1 MKRTRKIEMV
11 LACALA
17 LVIGASS
24 ATVDHARAA
33 QTSPAKAAAS
43 SAEAVKADGSAFTI
57 EMSKEQFQQFMRN
70 RAALRERFDRHL
82 RFYERQADRPLI
94 CVKHPDGREP
104 LVALTLKFHGF
115 GPASGVLGEL
125 RDAWRYFPEI
135 VEIDASTC
143 RFDAVPDDV
152 IKEFASL
159 PHLRTLMLAGG
170 NAPIE
175 ISEEAIKILARHA
188 ELEKLSLG
196 NCRISAE
203 DFAHL
208 ADLKTLR
215 SISVG
220 GRVTPR
226 CFITLAKL
234 PDFCEFVLV
243 GGTPED
249 NQSFARAIDEET
261 HLAIVSLNGRLKRF
275 AAREHTFPLVHG
287 SILRALGEVKS
298 LEILDLDGAM
308 VCDVALEDVESLPAL
323 VNLRHFDAGVV
334 RYAEGV
340 AAEVRKKADTIV
352 QDPTRRV
359 GARRKAAED
368 DRLREAGLRP

>member
-1 MKRTRKIEMV
+1 
-11 LACALA
+11 
-17 LVIGASS
+17 
-24 ATVDHARAA
+24 
-33 QTSPAKAAAS
+33 
-43 SAEAVKADGSAFTI
+43 
-57 EMSKEQFQQFMRN
+57 
-70 RAALRERFDRHL
+70 
-82 RFYERQADRPLI
+82 
-94 CVKHPDGREP
+94 
-104 LVALTLKFHGF
+104 
-115 GPASGVLGEL
+115 
-125 RDAWRYFPEI
+125 
-135 VEIDASTC
+135 
-143 RFDAVPDDV
+143 
-152 IKEFASL
+152 
-159 PHLRTLMLAGG
+159 MLAGG
-170 NAPIE
+170 MPIE
-175 ISEEAIKILARHA
+175 ISEETIKILARHA
-188 ELEKLSLG
+188 ELERLSLG

-234 PDFCEFVLV
+234 PHFCEFVLV

-261 HLAIVSLNGRLKRF
+261 RLAIVSLNGRLKRF

-308 VCDVALEDVESLPAL
+308 VCDVALEDVESLPGL
-323 VNLRHFDAGVV
+323 VNLRHFDARVV

-340 AAEVRKKADTIV
+340 PAEVCRKADTIV
-352 QDPTRRV
+352 QDLTRRV
-359 GARRKAAED
+359 GARRQATED
-368 DRLREAGLRP
+368 DPLMEAGLMP

>member
-1 MKRTRKIEMV
+1 MKRTGKMGIA
-11 LACALA
+11 LASALA
-17 LVIGASS
+17 LAIGASRS
-24 ATVDHARAA
+24 PVDHARAA

-57 EMSKEQFQQFMRN
+57 EMSKEQFQQFTRN
-70 RAALRERFDRHL
+70 RAALRERLDRHL
-82 RFYERQADRPLI
+82 RFHERRADRPLI

-104 LVALTLKFHGF
+104 LVALSLKFHGF
-115 GPASGVLGEL
+115 GPASGVLAEF

-159 PHLRTLMLAGG
+159 PHLRTLILAGG
-170 NAPIE
+170 NAAFK
-175 ISEEAIKILARHA
+175 ISEEAIKILARYA
-188 ELEKLSLG
+188 ELERLSLG

-203 DFAHL
+203 EFAHL
-208 ADLKTLR
+208 ENLKTLR
-215 SISVG
+215 SISLG
-220 GRVTPR
+220 GGVTPQ

-308 VCDVALEDVESLPAL
+308 VCDVALEDAESLPGL
-323 VNLRHFDAGVV
+323 VNLRHFD
-334 RYAEGV
+334 
-340 AAEVRKKADTIV
+340 
-352 QDPTRRV
+352 
-359 GARRKAAED
+359 
-368 DRLREAGLRP
+368 